1 MPVRVAVFAGSAAGP
16 TAHLDA
22 AADFARRL
30 AEAGVGIVYGGGR
43 VGVMGVVADAALAA
57 DGEVV
62 GVMPQHL
69 VDREIAHRGLT
80 RLDVVADMHARKARM
95 TELADAFIALP
106 GGPGT
111 LDETF
116 EAWTWGQLGLH
127 DKPVACSTSTASTGR
142 WWISSASW
150 PRTAISD
157 GRSWMPWASWP
168 TPSSSCASSRTTRI
182 HHASGSRLLM
192 RSSRRPVCCGGVR
205 SSYR

>member
-30 AEAGVGIVYGGGR
+30 AQAGVGIVYGGGR

-127 DKPVACSTSTASTGR
+127 AKPVALLDVDGFYRPLVDQLRVMAADGYLGR
-142 WWISSASW
+142 PQLDALGIVADAEQFLRFVEDYAHP
-150 PRTAISD
+150 PREWLPAVD
-157 GRSWMPWASWP
+157 AVEP
-168 TPSSSCASSRTTRI
+168 
-182 HHASGSRLLM
+182 
-192 RSSRRPVCCGGVR
+192 
-205 SSYR
+205 

>member
-16 TAHLDA
+16 AAHLDA

-30 AEAGVGIVYGGGR
+30 AQAGVGIVYGGGR

-111 LDETF
+111 LGETF
-116 EAWTWGQLGLH
+116 EAWTWGHLGLH
-127 DKPVACSTSTASTGR
+127 AKPVALLDVDGFYRPLVEQLRVMAADGYLGR
-142 WWISSASW
+142 PHLDALGIVADAEQFLRFVENYAHPARKWLPAVDAVE
-150 PRTAISD
+150 P
-157 GRSWMPWASWP
+157 
-168 TPSSSCASSRTTRI
+168 
-182 HHASGSRLLM
+182 
-192 RSSRRPVCCGGVR
+192 
-205 SSYR
+205 

>member
-80 RLDVVADMHARKARM
+80 RLDVVADMHTRKARM

-127 DKPVACSTSTASTGR
+127 AKPVALLDVDGFYRPLVDQLRVMAADGYLGR
-142 WWISSASW
+142 PQLDALGIVADAEQFLRFVEDYAHP
-150 PRTAISD
+150 PREWLPAVD
-157 GRSWMPWASWP
+157 AVEP
-168 TPSSSCASSRTTRI
+168 
-182 HHASGSRLLM
+182 
-192 RSSRRPVCCGGVR
+192 
-205 SSYR
+205 

>member
-16 TAHLDA
+16 AAHLDA

-30 AEAGVGIVYGGGR
+30 AEARVGLVYGGGR

-127 DKPVACSTSTASTGR
+127 AKPVALLDVDGFYRPLVDQLRVMAADGYLGR
-142 WWISSASW
+142 PQLDALGMVTDAEQFLRFVEDYAHP
-150 PRTAISD
+150 PRKWLPAVD
-157 GRSWMPWASWP
+157 AVEP
-168 TPSSSCASSRTTRI
+168 
-182 HHASGSRLLM
+182 
-192 RSSRRPVCCGGVR
+192 
-205 SSYR
+205 

>member
-127 DKPVACSTSTASTGR
+127 AKPVALLDVDGFYRPLVDQLRVMAADGYLGR
-142 WWISSASW
+142 PQLDALGMVTDAEQFLRFVEDYAHP
-150 PRTAISD
+150 PREWLPAVD
-157 GRSWMPWASWP
+157 AVEP
-168 TPSSSCASSRTTRI
+168 
-182 HHASGSRLLM
+182 
-192 RSSRRPVCCGGVR
+192 
-205 SSYR
+205 

>member
-127 DKPVACSTSTASTGR
+127 AKPVALLDVDGFYRPLVDQLRVMAADGYLGR
-142 WWISSASW
+142 PQLDALAMVTDAEQFLRFVEDYAHP
-150 PRTAISD
+150 PREWLPAVD
-157 GRSWMPWASWP
+157 AVEP
-168 TPSSSCASSRTTRI
+168 
-182 HHASGSRLLM
+182 
-192 RSSRRPVCCGGVR
+192 
-205 SSYR
+205 

>member
-1 MPVRVAVFAGSAAGP
+1 MPVRVAVFTGSAVGP
-16 TAHLDA
+16 AAHLDA

-30 AEAGVGIVYGGGR
+30 AQAGVGIVYGGAR
-43 VGVMGVVADAALAA
+43 VGLMGVVADAALAA
-57 DGEVV
+57 DGEVI

-80 RLDVVADMHARKARM
+80 RLDVVADMHTRKARM

-127 DKPVACSTSTASTGR
+127 AKPLALLDVDGFYGPLIDQLGVMAANGYL
-142 WWISSASW
+142 
-150 PRTAISD
+150 
-157 GRSWMPWASWP
+157 GRSQLDALGIVADAEQFLRFVENYAHPPRKWLPAVDAVEP
-168 TPSSSCASSRTTRI
+168 
-182 HHASGSRLLM
+182 
-192 RSSRRPVCCGGVR
+192 
-205 SSYR
+205 

>member
-16 TAHLDA
+16 AAHLDA
-22 AADFARRL
+22 AAAFARQL
-30 AEAGVGIVYGGGR
+30 AHAGVGIVYGGAR
-43 VGVMGVVADAALAA
+43 VGLMGVVADAALAA
-57 DGEVV
+57 DGEVI

-80 RLDVVADMHARKARM
+80 RLDVVADMHTRKARM

-127 DKPVACSTSTASTGR
+127 AKPVALLDVDGFYRPLIDQLGVMAVNGYLGR
-142 WWISSASW
+142 PQLDALGIVADAEQFLRFVENYAHP
-150 PRTAISD
+150 PRKWLPAVD
-157 GRSWMPWASWP
+157 AVEP
-168 TPSSSCASSRTTRI
+168 
-182 HHASGSRLLM
+182 
-192 RSSRRPVCCGGVR
+192 
-205 SSYR
+205 

>member
-127 DKPVACSTSTASTGR
+127 AKPVALLDVDGFYRPLVDQLRVMAADGYLGR
-142 WWISSASW
+142 PQLDALGIVADAEQFLRFVEDYAHP
-150 PRTAISD
+150 PREWLPAVD
-157 GRSWMPWASWP
+157 AVEP
-168 TPSSSCASSRTTRI
+168 
-182 HHASGSRLLM
+182 
-192 RSSRRPVCCGGVR
+192 
-205 SSYR
+205 

>member
-30 AEAGVGIVYGGGR
+30 ARAGVGIVYGGGR

-127 DKPVACSTSTASTGR
+127 AKPVALLDVDGFYRPLVDQLRVMAADGYLGR
-142 WWISSASW
+142 PQLDALGIVADAEQFLRFVEDYAHP
-150 PRTAISD
+150 PRKWLPAVD
-157 GRSWMPWASWP
+157 AVEP
-168 TPSSSCASSRTTRI
+168 
-182 HHASGSRLLM
+182 
-192 RSSRRPVCCGGVR
+192 
-205 SSYR
+205 